1 MIGFSNVDLPVAF
14 WKALPS
20 QRSQSYKGKSCPHP
34 AQGGIVEVKGKCQV
48 PFCFFSSSDYSH
60 LHPLDTLSSSFS
72 GIHKRTLAFLAVR
85 PTYVGPG
92 GNLALE
98 IQWDSE
104 QVGDVLGN
112 LLHGP
117 ANS

>member
-20 QRSQSYKGKSCPHP
+20 QWSQSYKGKSCLHP
-34 AQGGIVEVKGKCQV
+34 AQGGILEVKGKYQV

-72 GIHKRTLAFLAVR
+72 GIHKRTLAFFAVR
-85 PTYVGPG
+85 PTYVGPE
-92 GNLALE
+92 AT
-98 IQWDSE
+98 
-104 QVGDVLGN
+104 
-112 LLHGP
+112 LL
-117 ANS
+117 